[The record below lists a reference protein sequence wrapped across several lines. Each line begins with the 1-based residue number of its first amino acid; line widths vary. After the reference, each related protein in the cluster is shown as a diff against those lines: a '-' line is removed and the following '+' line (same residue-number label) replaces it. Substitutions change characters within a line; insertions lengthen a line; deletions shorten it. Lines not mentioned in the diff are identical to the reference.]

1 MLKRALTRWDI
12 IILVLNC
19 IIGSGIFGLPS
30 RIYSRIGLYSIPAF
44 LICAALMLIVILNFS
59 EVGSRFRKTG
69 GPYLYLK
76 EAYGDF
82 VGYLAGW
89 ILIISRVASFAALVN
104 LMVDYL
110 GYYDP
115 VFNDTVYRPLTLI
128 SITLLFFGVNARG
141 VRGSANLN
149 NLLGVLKIVPLLL
162 FILVGFFFI
171 DPNLLTLPEE
181 PPKPEVFNSVIMILV
196 FAFTG
201 FEGGVI
207 NTGEMK
213 NPQKDIPFALITAT
227 LAVSVFYMLIQFVSI
242 GAYPG
247 LVASERPLSDAAEYM
262 LGSWAGIL
270 ITIGAVISISG
281 TLNANVLSGSRL
293 PYALSENDQFP
304 RFFSKVHPVT
314 RIPYWS
320 LIIYMLVTLAVS
332 LSGTFIYALAINVI
346 SKLLIFALIS
356 AAVIRLRKKERPA
369 PAIFRIKYA
378 GLSAMVGITLCI
390 ILLIGAEPSNLIH
403 VAVAIGTGVIFY
415 FLHSRY
421 KRTLS
426 PEDEEKEEE
435 KIALREHSEV

>member
-1 MLKRALTRWDI
+1 MLKRALNRWDI
-12 IILVLNC
+12 LILVINC

-30 RIYSRIGLYSIPAF
+30 RIYSRIGIYSIPAF
-44 LICAALMLIVILNFS
+44 LACAALMLVIILNFS

-82 VGYLAGW
+82 VGFLAGW

-110 GYYDP
+110 GYFSP
-115 VFNDTVYRPLTLI
+115 VFSQHMYRPLTLI
-128 SITLLFFGVNARG
+128 LITLLFFWANAVG
-141 VRGSANLN
+141 VRNSANLN
-149 NLLGVLKIVPLLL
+149 NLLGVLKILPLL
-162 FILVGFFFI
+162 FFVGIGLFFI
-171 DPNLLTLPEE
+171 DPQLLTLPEE
-181 PPKPEVFNSVIMILV
+181 TPEPEVFNSVLMILV

-227 LAVSVFYMLIQFVSI
+227 ITVSVFYMLIQFVSI

-247 LVASERPLSDAAEYM
+247 LASSERPLSDAAHYM
-262 LGSWAGIL
+262 LGGWAGIL
-270 ITIGAVISISG
+270 ITIGALISIGG

-293 PYALSENDQFP
+293 PFALSENEQFP
-304 RFFSKVHPVT
+304 EFFSRTT
-314 RIPYWS
+314 RRSKIPMWS
-320 LIIYMLVTLAVS
+320 LVIYTIVTLLVS

-356 AAVIRLRKKERPA
+356 AAVIRFRKKDQSPE
-369 PAIFRIKYA
+369 AIFQIRYPK
-378 GLSAMVGITLCI
+378 LSALLGIVLCI
-390 ILLIGAEPSNLIH
+390 ILLIGAERSNLIH
-403 VAVAIGTGVIFY
+403 VAIAIASGILFY
-415 FLHSRY
+415 LLYRRFRKPKS
-421 KRTLS
+421 KS
-426 PEDEEKEEE
+426 PVKVESTAEDQV
-435 KIALREHSEV
+435 EV